1 MVPKTVEKKRKR
13 EKPEVEVEVEVKDQ
27 TTALLKGFESSGAE
41 NASGEEGFQQGQD
54 VPALPDAKKLNQ
66 KLKGA
71 NKPGD
76 GGEPGVVYVGYVHRR
91 KRVNP
96 TSAIANANG
105 RRIPHGF
112 YEHEM
117 RAYFSQFGDI
127 RRLRLSRNRKTGQS
141 KHYAFIEFGSSA
153 VAKIVADTMNNYL
166 MFGHILKCRTVP
178 KEQIHE
184 NLWKGADKRFKKV
197 PWSRMEGRKL
207 AMGMGEAGWEK
218 RIEGEKQ
225 RRKDKEEKLKAI
237 GYDFDAPAL
246 KSVADIK
253 GKTPTNAIAAP
264 ETEAED
270 GKLAAIDQQPSTTI
284 DVSDQAT
291 INTKTK
297 QKMRKA
303 EKVEKVEVVEV
314 TVEKPKKREK
324 RVKPKGEEAESV
336 VTPAATKEVRKI
348 ETKKDQPRKTSR
360 GEEDQTA
367 DTRKVKKA
375 KKASV

>member
-76 GGEPGVVYVGYVHRR
+76 GGEPGVVYVG
-91 KRVNP
+91 
-96 TSAIANANG
+96 
-105 RRIPHGF
+105 RIPHGF